1 MFLLDLSHTSHTRA
15 RTGVQRVTRSLHKT
29 LGSEATAI
37 TWDPFAQQWRE
48 LDQNEQANLSS
59 NSPAKKRGAK
69 WPLSTQIRGHWH
81 ALRGVKHS
89 PPPAEGII
97 VPEIFSTDVHAALPL
112 LPAQLPRVA
121 LFHDAIALKLP
132 ELTPPGTV
140 TRFPGYMQELL
151 TFQGIAAVSEDSRLA
166 LIDYWKWLGLPQTP
180 PVETIP
186 LGIDSSPHVG
196 PQDTKPNPP
205 QILCIGSIEGRKNHL
220 ALLQAC
226 ENLWQQKQD
235 FQLRL
240 IGMSHATTG
249 QAALRK
255 INQLIAAGHPLRY
268 DGAVNEETLQSAYG
282 ECLFTVY
289 PSIMEGFGLPVLES
303 LQRGKPCICS
313 AHGALGESA
322 RGGGTIMLESLT
334 PDDLSRAIDTLL
346 HDAKQRDQL
355 SAEARART
363 YRSWQD
369 YTSDLLDWARSL
381 K

>member
-37 TWDPFAQQWRE
+37 TWDPYAQQWRE
-48 LDQNEQANLSS
+48 LDQNENANLSS

-69 WPLSTQIRGHWH
+69 WPLSTKIRGHWH
-81 ALRGVKHS
+81 ALRGAKHPLPS
-89 PPPAEGII
+89 AEGII
-97 VPEIFSTDVHAALPL
+97 VPEIFSTDVHAALPFL
-112 LPAQLPRVA
+112 SSQLPRVA

-166 LIDYWKWLGLPQTP
+166 LIDYWQWLGLTLTP

-186 LGIDSSPHVG
+186 LGIDPCPDIGLQS
-196 PQDTKPNPP
+196 TKSNPP
-205 QILCIGSIEGRKNHL
+205 VVLCIGSIEGRKNHL
-220 ALLQAC
+220 ALLHAC
-226 ENLWQQKQD
+226 EKLWQQKQN

-240 IGMSHATTG
+240 IGMSHPTTG

-255 INQLIAAGHPLRY
+255 IDQLVAVGYPLRY
-268 DGAVNEETLQSAYG
+268 DGAVNEETLQSAYE

-289 PSIMEGFGLPVLES
+289 PSMMEGFGLPVLES

-322 RGGGTIMLESLT
+322 CGGGTIMLETLT
-334 PDDLSRAIDTLL
+334 PDDLSKAIDTLL
-346 HDAKQRDQL
+346 HDANHRDQL
-355 SAEARART
+355 SAAARSRT
-363 YRSWQD
+363 YRSWD
-369 YTSDLLDWARSL
+369 NYTSDLLGWARSL

>member
-29 LGSEATAI
+29 LGAEATAI
-37 TWDPFAQQWRE
+37 TWDPYARQWRR
-48 LDQNEQANLSS
+48 LDGNENANLNS

-69 WPLSTQIRGHWH
+69 WPLSAQMRGNWH
-81 ALRGVKHS
+81 ALRGAKYQI
-89 PPPAEGII
+89 PTAEGII
-97 VPEIFSTDVHAALPL
+97 VPEIFSTEVHTALPL
-112 LPAQLPRVA
+112 LSPQIPRVA

-166 LIDYWKWLGLPQTP
+166 LIDYWKWLGLAQTP

-186 LGIDSSPHVG
+186 LGINPCPVTSTQAT
-196 PQDTKPNPP
+196 QDIPP
-205 QILCIGSIEGRKNHL
+205 VVLCIGSIEGRKNHL

-226 ENLWQQKQD
+226 EKLWQQKQN

-249 QAALRK
+249 QTALQK
-255 INQLIAAGHPLRY
+255 IDQLVAEDYPLRY
-268 DGAVNEETLQSAYG
+268 DGVVDEETLQSAYE

-289 PSIMEGFGLPVLES
+289 PSMMEGFGLPVLES

-322 RGGGTIMLESLT
+322 RGGGTLMLETLA
-334 PDDLSRAIDTLL
+334 PNDLAKAISTLL
-346 HDAKQRDQL
+346 KDRNQREKL
-355 SAEARART
+355 SAAAHART

-369 YTSDLLDWARSL
+369 YTSDLLYWARSL
-381 K
+381 Q